1 MPCVSRSVDTGS
13 HLASAGV
20 KEKELHLF
28 NFSLTVKQ
36 ILDLN
41 RARSD
46 TGFCSVWITYGLKS
60 RKVKKMQ
67 QWTRA
72 LPQFHIPL
80 FLLFW
85 IKTCMMQGSILLRNV
100 HCLFLWTA
108 RWVFVASFYLSSIS
122 MQCLV
127 VECNKAVHQSMIC
140 NRAKVF
146 RFSFWVCAI
155 FLPTIHNETQMW

>member
-1 MPCVSRSVDTGS
+1 MPCVRRSVDTGS

-67 QWTRA
+67 Q
-72 LPQFHIPL
+72 
-80 FLLFW
+80 
-85 IKTCMMQGSILLRNV
+85 
-100 HCLFLWTA
+100 
-108 RWVFVASFYLSSIS
+108 
-122 MQCLV
+122 
-127 VECNKAVHQSMIC
+127 
-140 NRAKVF
+140 
-146 RFSFWVCAI
+146 
-155 FLPTIHNETQMW
+155 